1 MRTVRF
7 LIYTPLG
14 RPKGYTL
21 KNKVLSEVFQSE
33 QFPASLAKGKMSQ
46 LAPLSSSTVGR
57 LPPCLC

>member
-21 KNKVLSEVFQSE
+21 KNKVLSKVFQSE
-33 QFPASLAKGKMSQ
+33 QLPASLAKGKMSQ
-46 LAPLSSSTVGR
+46 LASLSSSMVSRFPLR
-57 LPPCLC
+57 LC